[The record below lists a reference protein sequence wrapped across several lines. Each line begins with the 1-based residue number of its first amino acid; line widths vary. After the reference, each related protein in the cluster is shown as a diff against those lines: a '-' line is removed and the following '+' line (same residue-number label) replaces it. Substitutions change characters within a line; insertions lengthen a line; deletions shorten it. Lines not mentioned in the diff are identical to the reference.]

1 MTAPRTVRRAAALRS
16 LWRAVREARRGG
28 PGLGEHLAAVP
39 RMIRAA
45 ATGQYRE
52 LAAGRLALALLAVLY
67 VLSPV
72 DVVPEALLGII
83 GLGDD
88 LLVTTW
94 LAGTLLGETGRFL
107 AWERERGRVVRGA
120 VVTG

>member
-16 LWRAVREARRGG
+16 LWRAVRAARRGG
-28 PGLGEHLAAVP
+28 PGLGQHLAALP
-39 RMIRAA
+39 RMLRAA
-45 ATGQYRE
+45 AVGEYRD
-52 LAAGRLALALLAVLY
+52 LAAGRLALALLGVVY

-72 DVVPEALLGII
+72 DLVPEALLGVL

-107 AWERERGRVVRGA
+107 EWERERGRVVRGT